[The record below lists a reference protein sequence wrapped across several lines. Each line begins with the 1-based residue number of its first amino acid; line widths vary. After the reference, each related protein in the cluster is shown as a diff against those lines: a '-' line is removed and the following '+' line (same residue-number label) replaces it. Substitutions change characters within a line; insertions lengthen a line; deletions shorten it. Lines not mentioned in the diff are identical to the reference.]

1 MIQVLIAP
9 ALILGLVFGLLAW
22 RVVRDH
28 AQERALAVRAEVQSA
43 VNRALD
49 GESLL
54 AVQVEPASAFHPGRV
69 VLTTP
74 TGYEWL
80 VHEAWNPVIAHAP
93 RDYEVVLRNAA

>member
-1 MIQVLIAP
+1 MIQGLIAP
-9 ALILGLVFGLLAW
+9 ALIVGLVFGLFAW
-22 RVVRDH
+22 RVVRDR

-43 VNRALD
+43 VNRALE

-69 VLTTP
+69 ILTTP

-93 RDYEVVLRNAA
+93 KDYEVVLRHAA

>member
-1 MIQVLIAP
+1 MVHVLIAP

-22 RVVRDH
+22 RVIRDR
-28 AQERALAVRAEVQSA
+28 AEDRALAVRADVQNA

-49 GESLL
+49 GESML
-54 AVQVEPASAFHPGRV
+54 AVRVEPASVFHPGRV
-69 VLTTP
+69 VLVTP

-93 RDYEVVLRNAA
+93 KDYEVVLRHAA